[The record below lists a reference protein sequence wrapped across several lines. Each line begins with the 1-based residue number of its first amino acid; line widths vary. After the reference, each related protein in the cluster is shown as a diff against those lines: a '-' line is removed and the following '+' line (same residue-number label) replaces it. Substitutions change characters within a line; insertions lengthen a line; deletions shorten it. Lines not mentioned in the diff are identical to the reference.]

1 MERLNSTIFFLRMA
15 AVELRRLAERFP
27 DIADELHSIGKQLDA
42 EANELVSRSQS

>member
-1 MERLNSTIFFLRMA
+1 MA

-42 EANELVSRSQS
+42 EADELASRSQS